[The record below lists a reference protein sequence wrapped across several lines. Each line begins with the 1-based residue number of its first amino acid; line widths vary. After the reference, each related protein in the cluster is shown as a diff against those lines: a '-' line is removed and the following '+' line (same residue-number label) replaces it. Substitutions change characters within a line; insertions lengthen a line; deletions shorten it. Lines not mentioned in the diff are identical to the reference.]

1 MGPLG
6 HTTEHSPPTIP
17 DDSTSL
23 SGTYPASL
31 RPSFCNSPGQSH
43 RPIDPS
49 SSQPQ
54 CPSLDAEYSSILL
67 LNAQSVNPSA
77 KSLCK
82 WKLPYVS
89 ENFLY
94 NIHTNI
100 PILRISESWLK
111 SYKTDAQIHIKDFVP
126 IRSDRSI
133 RKGGDAILYIHEKM
147 QNIQPKTRVFV

>member
-1 MGPLG
+1 MLHNIKSDFQWDPLG
-6 HTTEHSPPTIP
+6 IRQSIRHQQSQMIPP
-17 DDSTSL
+17 
-23 SGTYPASL
+23 
-31 RPSFCNSPGQSH
+31 PSQAPTMLHYFP
-43 RPIDPS
+43 PS
-49 SSQPQ
+49 ATHLDNPTG
-54 CPSLDAEYSSILL
+54 PSIHHAEYSSILL

-133 RKGGDAILYIHEKM
+133 RKGGGAIHS
-147 QNIQPKTRVFV
+147 